1 MKRIISALLILAL
14 LSSGLQGIR
23 VLAEGKEQEQEDNGK
38 GYEVSFTVD
47 QTWNEGYQATVS
59 IRNTGKERMENWC
72 LSFAMSDNITN
83 IWNGVMLASTDGHYT
98 VKNAEWNQDIPVG
111 STVSFGFTAEG
122 NQKSMPSEFALQTTR
137 CLVDDKQYQV
147 AYSVQNDWSD
157 GFTASVTITNVS
169 SVRIEDWRLEFSLG
183 HKISQI
189 WNGEILKD
197 QGGQYV
203 IGNEGYN
210 ANILPQQSVTFGF
223 LCERGDSG
231 IVPNQ
236 FILHQYKAVG
246 MPVETTNPATE
257 EPDKGDSGKED
268 SGSENL
274 DTDEYDETYRSES
287 LTEDNAGECVH
298 IEFQPGNTERC
309 VTDDI
314 TLVNDAEERYQVQ
327 WISSNEEVIS
337 HTGKVSRPEND
348 RSIVMTAIIKGNGES
363 VKLSFSL
370 EVRGKITINV
380 SDIEDYSLED
390 LEERN
395 RDNEDYEALVN
406 DFGYLQEVYGNYSD
420 FKVNSYESAL
430 YALYHVKSAIGITN
444 PFAELVPYRTF
455 VDDTGYTFQFAQTIQ
470 GIPTFDNIITVAS
483 NAKGETDYLKSSYYP
498 VEDSIS
504 TVPQISCEEA
514 EAILEEK
521 YGTISVREENKTKI
535 CIVNYYGHV
544 DLAWNI
550 CCQVDSKLED
560 VPSGPYRFL
569 VGAIDGEIKFHSE
582 LSSHSTTVKRVKASG
597 KDLEGIE
604 QIFYVQKEIKKML
617 FSTKSTYSLRD
628 PLFHITVTEGEGKYD
643 NDFNFLIN
651 KEHDISNQNN
661 LWKPIEVSAIYNLKK
676 VLSFYYSNFDRVS
689 YGNNNHDKKK
699 YIYRKN
705 KFLGDGLESK
715 ICLVKGLKNNAF
727 WNSENN
733 TIYLGSGDGNLLYC
747 VSESGEK
754 VIPMNNTELKNISYA
769 LCKDIV
775 CHEYTHGVL
784 LNDTNLGN
792 FGGIPGAV
800 NEAYADISACF
811 MEGNWKYGEKIGKK
825 LPLRDIGNP
834 NRCYTASEVA
844 GKYYVN
850 PLINKKSKDRSIDF
864 GGVHSNSTVISHAV
878 YQMNKNGI
886 ALSDLKDIWYNTI
899 RGGLDSKTNFYSI
912 RKLFITSCKRQGFSV
927 PKMNRYVKII
937 KESFSYVNVNKTN
950 CNKSYK
956 QYAKG
961 LDRNYYCNGYFCD
974 RIVFQGKVVE
984 ADGDLVMGNNK
995 VLSGVEVSVQDLEGN
1010 EVGKP
1015 LSTDCKGRYRI
1026 ESGIEQAYA
1035 ITFKKDGYKKEI
1047 IYLSDINELL
1057 QQEYYCDTVE
1067 LVPEKISITGQAAG
1081 TLYNA
1086 STMECI
1092 PGMTLLVREGRNN
1105 IYGKIVRTI
1114 HSYDAG
1120 DYYAKELESGTY
1132 CLEVVGTEDY
1142 ESTYFNI
1149 KIVGGIL
1156 LESQD
1161 CFISSVLDRGQMRV
1175 VLTWADRPK
1184 DLDSHMLC
1192 ELSNGNRG
1200 HVNYEN
1206 KEFLD
1211 KGIKICALDVDETNG
1226 YGPETITMYYGKTG
1240 WYQYYIFQFS
1250 LDGDL
1255 ESSNASV
1262 HVYLPGKAHPSY
1274 TFHVPIGKERFWNVF
1289 RFNSATQRMV
1299 PINTIVDYM

>member
-122 NQKSMPSEFALQTTR
+122 SQKSMPSEFALQTTR

-236 FILHQYKAVG
+236 FILHHYKAVG

-327 WISSNEEVIS
+327 WISSDEEVIS

-498 VEDSIS
+498 VEVIIS
-504 TVPQISCEEA
+504 TIPQISCEEA

-550 CCQVDSKLED
+550 CCQVDSKQED

-569 VGAIDGEIKFHSE
+569 VGAVDGEIKFHSE

-628 PLFHITVTEGEGKYD
+628 PLFHITVTEGELRKNTEDKIDEVREVITKGK
-643 NDFNFLIN
+643 N
-651 KEHDISNQNN
+651 S
-661 LWKPIEVSAIYNLKK
+661 WKPVEVSAIYNMKK
-676 VLSFYYSNFDRVS
+676 ILTFYYKNFNRVS
-689 YGNNNHDKKK
+689 YANNNHIEKK
-699 YIYRKN
+699 YTYRYKT
-705 KFLGDGLESK
+705 KLGQGGESRV
-715 ICLVKGLKNNAF
+715 CLVEDLKNNSY
-727 WNSENN
+727 WDGEYHG
-733 TIYLGSGDGNLLYC
+733 IRIGVGDGKQLVC
-747 VSESGEK
+747 VGKNGKIER
-754 VIPMNNTELKNISYA
+754 PTPNTELKKNSYA
-769 LCKDIV
+769 LCRDIL
-775 CHEYTHGVL
+775 CHEYTHGIMV
-784 LNDTNLGN
+784 NDTNLDGYA
-792 FGGIPGAV
+792 GIPGSI
-800 NEAYADISACF
+800 NEAYADIAACF
-811 MEGNWKYGEKIGKK
+811 MDGNWTVGEKIGMKQ
-825 LPLRDIGNP
+825 PVRDISNP
-834 NRCYTASEVA
+834 NCCYTASEVE
-844 GKYYVN
+844 GDYYVDPTDYKVN
-850 PLINKKSKDRSIDF
+850 R
-864 GGVHSNSTVISHAV
+864 GGKHSNSTVISHAV
-878 YQMNKNGI
+878 YLMVQKGI
-886 ALSDLKDIWYNTI
+886 AMSDLQDIWYNTI
-899 RGGLDSKTNFYSI
+899 RGGLDSKTNFYSV
-912 RKLFITSCKRQGFSV
+912 RKLFLTSCKRQKYSDT
-927 PKMNRYVKII
+927 KKKSYERII
-937 KESFSYVNVNKTN
+937 KQAFDTTNVT
-950 CNKSYK
+950 KSSSNHRYK
-956 QYAKG
+956 QYTK
-961 LDRNYYCNGYFCD
+961 LQDQNYYCNGYF
-974 RIVFQGKVVE
+974 RNNMIFQGKVVE
-984 ADGDLVMGNNK
+984 ADGDVIVGNNK
-995 VLSGVEVSVQDLEGN
+995 ILSGVRVSIQDLEGR
-1010 EVGKP
+1010 EIGKQIT
-1015 LSTDCKGRYRI
+1015 TDSKGRYQLDSRL
-1026 ESGIEQAYA
+1026 GHAYA
-1035 ITFKKDGYKKEI
+1035 ITFQKEGYQEEI
-1047 IYLSDINELL
+1047 MYLSDINELL

-1067 LVPEKISITGQAAG
+1067 LVPQKGFRSGGAVG
-1081 TLYNA
+1081 TIYNA
-1086 STMECI
+1086 SNKRSI
-1092 PGMTLLVREGRNN
+1092 SGLQLLIRKGINN
-1105 IYGKIVRTI
+1105 IYTKV
-1114 HSYDAG
+1114 YDRLETDQYGEYYFSSIEAG
-1120 DYYAKELESGTY
+1120 NY
-1132 CLEVVGTEDY
+1132 CVEVVGTEKY
-1142 ESTYFNI
+1142 ESTFFNI
-1149 KIVGGIL
+1149 KVERGKVLGL
-1156 LESQD
+1156 QD
-1161 CFISSVLDRGQMRV
+1161 GYISSVLDHRQMRT
-1175 VLTWADRPK
+1175 VLTWSDAPE
-1184 DLDSHMLC
+1184 DLDAHMLC
-1192 ELSNGNRG
+1192 KLSNGRKED
-1200 HVNYEN
+1200 VNYNN
-1206 KEFLD
+1206 KEFNLQD
-1211 KGIKICALDVDETNG
+1211 KKISALDIDVTNG
-1226 YGPETITMYYGKTG
+1226 FGPETVTLYYGKTG
-1240 WYQYYIFQFS
+1240 WYHYFVHQYS
-1250 LDGDL
+1250 SDGGL

-1262 HVYLPGKAHPSY
+1262 RVYLPGKAHPSY
-1274 TFHVPIGKERFWNVF
+1274 TFHAPVGQGKYWDVF
-1289 RFNSATQRMV
+1289 RYNSATQRMV
-1299 PINTIVDYM
+1299 PINQIKNKIE